1 MSQWFESTFC
11 AESSSTFFCRRGQCG
26 LYARAMCERAQTI
39 KKQKRFR
46 DEACRDRPPR
56 GVLLLHAGL
65 EPATFGS

>member
-46 DEACRDRPPR
+46 DESVSRSSAAR
-56 GVLLLHAGL
+56 GVVAPCG
-65 EPATFGS
+65 A